1 MHINFTKYDPKFSL
15 INKKFKIPKNLKEAF
30 FFIGNDIEI
39 YRQKKRSTIRRM
51 RNPPAKET
59 KLQEITL

>member
-39 YRQKKRSTIRRM
+39 YR
-51 RNPPAKET
+51 
-59 KLQEITL
+59 

>member
-30 FFIGNDIEI
+30 FFYWTQHRDTWIE
-39 YRQKKRSTIRRM
+39 KKKYNKKDEKSSH
-51 RNPPAKET
+51 
-59 KLQEITL
+59 